1 MPHRDW
7 KFRIQDILDAVRAIE
22 KYTQGMEFDTFV
34 EDQRTV
40 DAVVR
45 NLMTIGEAAAHV
57 PEDICLRHPEV
68 PWYDMRGMRNF
79 VVHEYFR
86 ASDSVIWDTV
96 QVDLPPLPDLLN
108 KILQEN
114 SE

>member
-7 KFRIQDILDAVRAIE
+7 KFRIQDILDAVTAIE
-22 KYTQGMEFDTFV
+22 KYTQGMEFNTFI
-34 EDQRTV
+34 EDRRTV

-45 NLMTIGEAAAHV
+45 NLMTIGEAAVHV
-57 PEDICLRHPEV
+57 PEDICLGHPEV
-68 PWYDMRGMRNF
+68 PWYEMRGMRNF

-86 ASDSVIWDTV
+86 ASDSVIWDTI
-96 QVDLPPLPDLLN
+96 QVDLPPLLNLLN
-108 KILQEN
+108 KILEKN

>member
-1 MPHRDW
+1 MPRRDW
-7 KFRIQDILDAVRAIE
+7 KFRIQDILDAVTTVE
-22 KYTQGMEFDTFV
+22 KYIQGMEFNTFI
-34 EDQRTV
+34 EDRRTV

-45 NLMTIGEAAAHV
+45 NLIIIGEAAVHV
-57 PEDICLRHPEV
+57 PEDICLRYPEV
-68 PWYDMRGMRNF
+68 PWYEMRSMRNF

-96 QVDLPPLPDLLN
+96 KVDLPPLMDLLN
-108 KILQEN
+108 KILKEN